1 MRRTAETIADELLVM
16 RCQDGEA
23 DALDALVRRWQR
35 PLWRHAWRLTGNV
48 EAAWDATQDGW
59 AGILRGLGKLDDPA
73 RFRAWAYR
81 IVTHKAVDWVRSR
94 RKAAANRPLAADPA
108 AAADARE
115 DDRVGRIRVALDRLP
130 PAMRVILALRYRD
143 ELGTAE
149 IAEILGIPA
158 GTVKSRLHHARGE
171 LKRLVEGE

>member
-35 PLWRHAWRLTGNV
+35 PLWRHAYRLTGNV
-48 EAAWDATQDGW
+48 EAAWEATQDGW

-73 RFRAWAYR
+73 RFGAWAYR

-94 RKAAANRPLAADPA
+94 RKAAGNRPLAADPPA
-108 AAADARE
+108 PAGGEDARV
-115 DDRVGRIRVALDRLP
+115 DRVRAALDRLP

-143 ELGTAE
+143 EFATAE

-158 GTVKSRLHHARGE
+158 GTVKSRLHHARRE